1 MAIVETNRL
10 TLRKMTFDDLD
21 FIHSIVSDPETMRF
35 YPAPYDLEG
44 SKTWVRR
51 TLERYEE
58 HGCAFYVVCD
68 KKSQTPL
75 GQVGILMQTVH
86 DKLLHE
92 VGYLMHRS
100 YWRNGF
106 ASEAA
111 IACRDLAFRDFSAPV
126 VHSIIHP
133 DNIPS
138 QGVARKMGMQPY
150 PDLVEFHGGEFLL
163 FHITRDEWTH
173 LTREN

>member
-1 MAIVETNRL
+1 MMILKTHRL
-10 TLRKMTFDDLD
+10 ILRKMTLDDLD
-21 FIHSIVSDPETMRF
+21 FIHSIISDPETMRF
-35 YPAPYDLEG
+35 YPAPFDFEG
-44 SKTWVRR
+44 TKKWVGRN
-51 TLERYEE
+51 LERYEE

-68 KKSQTPL
+68 KETLAPM
-75 GQVGILMQTVH
+75 GQVGILMQTVQ
-86 DKLLHE
+86 DKLIHE

-100 YWRNGF
+100 YWRNGY

-111 IACRDLAFRDFSAPV
+111 IACRDLAFREFDAPV

-150 PDLVEFHGGEFLL
+150 PELVEFHGGEFLL
-163 FHITRDEWTH
+163 FHITRKDWNVLPAEH
-173 LTREN
+173 